1 MKNKRFYLGVSSV
14 ILSFLFLCFFL
25 FYYTNKDSHQF
36 DSLTHSLFINELEK
50 DTLSLHYTLADP
62 SYYDMDTVPV
72 SFSCFDAADFQK
84 EKQDITKYLNRL
96 SKINVN
102 CLSQTDAACY
112 QNLAYHLS
120 LQLKDYDFPYYA
132 EPLSPNSGA
141 QTQLPILLAEYRFE
155 TKSDIENYLTL
166 LSMMD
171 TYFQS
176 LITYEKQKAD
186 LGLFMS
192 DASMEKVIFQCD
204 TLFSA
209 DGGTNNS
216 ALENDSHF
224 LIKTFENRL
233 DELVKED
240 TLTSSEACSYCARN
254 KKILQH
260 DVYPAYVSLGDE
272 LFLLKGSGKNEN
284 GLCYFSQ
291 GKSYY
296 THLVKSLTCSGKDIT
311 TLKNRLSSELHSIY
325 TNYSKAS
332 KELSVL
338 AENGKNC
345 SPALPFQTS
354 KEMLSDLEQ
363 KTKNNYP
370 VLPASS
376 SSIHCTIKKVDESL
390 QDFVSPAFYL
400 TPPIDNVSDNTIYI
414 NEKSPLEALE
424 LYTTLAHE
432 GYPGHLYQS
441 VYSLLWKQT
450 NQHKAIDRVLYF
462 GGYVEGWAYYVE
474 NLSYEYAKESLP
486 ENEEKELLSAYF
498 EVCRLNRNLQIC
510 LYSLLDIAIHYDGM
524 TYPEAKSVLNQF
536 GIADEITTKNIY
548 EYIVE
553 EPANYLKYFIGYLE
567 ISECKQKAKEL
578 WGDNYTDLKF
588 HTFFLE
594 SGPTSFPLLQE
605 KLKSSTYRYLASAA
619 IWS

>member
-1 MKNKRFYLGVSSV
+1 MKNKRFYLGISSV

-36 DSLTHSLFINELEK
+36 DSLTHSLFINELEE
-50 DTLSLHYTLADP
+50 DTLSLHYTLTNP
-62 SYYDMDTVPV
+62 SYYDIDTSSVA
-72 SFSCFDAADFQK
+72 FSCFDETNFQK
-84 EKQDITKYLNRL
+84 EKQELTECLDKL
-96 SKINVN
+96 SKININ
-102 CLSQTDAACY
+102 CLNQTDAACY
-112 QNLAYHLS
+112 QNLFYSLS

-132 EPLSPNSGA
+132 EPLSPSSGA

-155 TKSDIENYLTL
+155 TKTDIENYLTL
-166 LSMMD
+166 LGMLD

-176 LITYEKQKAD
+176 LVTYEKQKAD

-192 DASMEKVIFQCD
+192 DTSVDKVILQCD
-204 TLFSA
+204 TLFSS
-209 DGGTNNS
+209 DGKANAS
-216 ALENDSHF
+216 ALEDDSHF
-224 LIKTFENRL
+224 LIRTFENRL
-233 DELVKED
+233 NELVKKD
-240 TLTSSEACSYCARN
+240 VLTASEVSAYCEQN
-254 KKILQH
+254 KKILRH

-272 LFLLKGSGKNEN
+272 LFLLKGNGKNEN
-284 GLCYFSQ
+284 GLSYFSQ
-291 GKSYY
+291 GKAYY
-296 THLVKSLTCSGKDIT
+296 THLVKSLTGSGKDIPALKE
-311 TLKNRLSSELHSIY
+311 TLFAELNSTY
-325 TNYSKAS
+325 ADYRKAS
-332 KELSVL
+332 KKLSDL
-338 AENGKNC
+338 AQNITSC
-345 SPALPFQTS
+345 SSSLPFQTS
-354 KEMLSDLEQ
+354 KEMLNDLEE
-363 KTKNNYP
+363 KTQNNYP
-370 VLPASS
+370 VLPASN
-376 SSIHCTIKKVDESL
+376 SSIHCTIKKVDKSL

-414 NEKSPLEALE
+414 NEKSPLEALD

-441 VYSLLWKQT
+441 VYSLLWKQN

-486 ENEEKELLSAYF
+486 ENAEKELLTTYF

-524 TYPEAKSVLNQF
+524 TYPEAKTILNRF
-536 GIADEITTKNIY
+536 GIVDEATTKNIY

-553 EPANYLKYFIGYLE
+553 EPANYLKYFVGYLE
-567 ISECKQKAKEL
+567 ILECKQKAKEL
-578 WGDNYTDLKF
+578 WGSDYTDLKF

-605 KLKSSTYRYLASAA
+605 KLKNSTYRYLASAA